1 MNENVDDLTVEY
13 EENGQLLV
21 RQLDKV
27 VLSRGLWA
35 TVIFRYQELDQ
46 ETDSYGA
53 DKYVINR
60 YKKSGGEY
68 RRQNKFN
75 ISSPEQA
82 RKIADALQGWLSE
95 GDRNEN

>member
-1 MNENVDDLTVEY
+1 MNETVDDLTVEY

-21 RQLDKV
+21 KQLGKV
-27 VLSRGLWA
+27 ILSRGLWA
-35 TVIFRYQELDQ
+35 TVIFRYQELNL

-82 RKIADALQGWLSE
+82 RKIVDALSGWLNE
-95 GDRNEN
+95 GDGDEN